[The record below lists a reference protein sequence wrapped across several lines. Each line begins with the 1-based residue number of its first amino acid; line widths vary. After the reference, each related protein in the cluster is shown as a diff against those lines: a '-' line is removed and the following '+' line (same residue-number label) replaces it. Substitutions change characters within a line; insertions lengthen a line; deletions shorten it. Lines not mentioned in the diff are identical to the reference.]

1 MLDGEQS
8 NTANLYVSVSGV
20 PGASLSDAGSAG
32 NDSPEEVE
40 NVQDNYS
47 VLAEEADAKVDAA
60 QAALASLEEDK
71 AAYEVYAANE
81 SIRLNAKMVD
91 VEKRYSSNTTQMIM
105 NWLGKA
111 LSYSWHVYFLPSH

>member
-1 MLDGEQS
+1 M
-8 NTANLYVSVSGV
+8 
-20 PGASLSDAGSAG
+20 
-32 NDSPEEVE
+32 
-40 NVQDNYS
+40 
-47 VLAEEADAKVDAA
+47 DAA

-111 LSYSWHVYFLPSH
+111 LFLFVACLLLAIALNFVVLGLRDTRGTL